1 VTEATPAADWLL
13 GVLPALAVAALFVA
27 VYVVYLDAVHADA
40 RFRLGRFKRRHKA
53 LERVESWYPRERLIP
68 AGLVAARSR
77 LAAERRVLERAG
89 VLRRRSGPR
98 GS

>member
-1 VTEATPAADWLL
+1 MSA
-13 GVLPALAVAALFVA
+13 LPALAVAALFA
-27 VYVVYLDAVHADA
+27 TVYVVFLAGVHADA
-40 RFRLGRFKRRHKA
+40 RFKLGRFKRRHKA

-68 AGLVAARSR
+68 SGLVAARSR